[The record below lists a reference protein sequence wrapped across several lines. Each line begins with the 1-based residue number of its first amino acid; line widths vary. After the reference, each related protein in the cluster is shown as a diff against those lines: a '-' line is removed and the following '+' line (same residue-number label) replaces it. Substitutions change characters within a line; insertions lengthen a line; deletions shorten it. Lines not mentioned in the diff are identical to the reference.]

1 VRGWV
6 TAPPR
11 AGLDKVRRVVSA
23 LADQRPIVLFNP
35 RLARCR
41 ARRGPACERGAAA
54 SAPRA

>member
-11 AGLDKVRRVVSA
+11 AGLDKVRRVVSE

-41 ARRGPACERGAAA
+41 ARRGPAF
-54 SAPRA
+54 